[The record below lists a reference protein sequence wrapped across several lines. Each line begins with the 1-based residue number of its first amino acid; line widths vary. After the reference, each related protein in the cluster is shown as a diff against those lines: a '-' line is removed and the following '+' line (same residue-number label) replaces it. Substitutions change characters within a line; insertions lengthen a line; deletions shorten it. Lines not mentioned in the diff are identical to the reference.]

1 MKITK
6 ERLKTI
12 IMEELTRAMNE
23 MDGGKEEKVQAAIE
37 EIRRIIAGYK
47 AAGRDDYWN
56 IYEVLSFLGQE
67 RIEDALNKAK
77 NIGDEAV
84 IAAVMPLGDYITKSY
99 GKVQISGDS
108 DMEFPSD
115 IAARKF
121 GFEQ

>member
-23 MDGGKEEKVQAAIE
+23 MDGGKEEKVQSAIE
-37 EIRRIIAGYK
+37 EIRRIIARYEKDGS
-47 AAGRDDYWN
+47 DNHWS
-56 IYEVLSFLGQE
+56 IYEVLSFLGQD
-67 RIEDALNKAK
+67 RIQDAINTAD
-77 NIGDEAV
+77 NIENEAV
-84 IAAVMPLGDYITKSY
+84 IAALKPLEKYTTKSY

-108 DMEFPSD
+108 DMEFPSKM
-115 IAARKF
+115 AARKF